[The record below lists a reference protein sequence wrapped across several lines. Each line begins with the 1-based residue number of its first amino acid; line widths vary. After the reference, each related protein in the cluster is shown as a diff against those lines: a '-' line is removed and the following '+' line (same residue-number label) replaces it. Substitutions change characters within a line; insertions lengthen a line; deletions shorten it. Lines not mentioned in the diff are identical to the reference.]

1 MKAFGSLPT
10 LKNSTFY
17 HTFSKSLK
25 IIDPQIE
32 TKITKPNTIENKPFN
47 IDDMPLVDC

>member
-10 LKNSTFY
+10 LKNSTSH